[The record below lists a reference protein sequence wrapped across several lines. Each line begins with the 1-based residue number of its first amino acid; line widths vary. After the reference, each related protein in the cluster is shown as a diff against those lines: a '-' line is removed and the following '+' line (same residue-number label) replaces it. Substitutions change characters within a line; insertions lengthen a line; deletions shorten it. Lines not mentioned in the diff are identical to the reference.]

1 MLFIKYETITRKQL
15 WHIPGLPKRH
25 LNDDKFLIYA
35 SFFPYYEFTKNI
47 VGEKAELYNLFH
59 LVRKLMNAP
68 SIKKIQA
75 LTDTDVFVYNGL
87 GMEPYVQE
95 IIDSDE
101 FNNIV
106 FIKASKGIDLI
117 KIDNTCTR

>member
-1 MLFIKYETITRKQL
+1 MSARLYVAIGIMAILVVLWVAAYSWTTEETFEQQE
-15 WHIPGLPKRH
+15 
-25 LNDDKFLIYA
+25 NDDKFLIYA

-47 VGEKAELYNLFH
+47 VGEKAEIVQFIPSGSQTH
-59 LVRKLMNAP
+59 EWAP

-95 IIDSDE
+95 IKLQE
-101 FNNIV
+101 
-106 FIKASKGIDLI
+106 LP
-117 KIDNTCTR
+117 